1 MQKVLKELF
10 DQFVKKNGREPDNL
24 EMILIRQ
31 KASTEDIRKRKIIS
45 MFDRSPVDADK
56 PILGG
61 QNIQETDAQI
71 LERLNKG
78 NEEGIN
84 RLKNKKDEPDDMATG
99 GRAGYYGGG
108 VAMVGEDLSEIGH
121 GSDSLM
127 ARNMQLAP
135 NGQATTSTGLN
146 YLLGQDNDT
155 VRVPYNEGNMV
166 LPKPKPNADPMVE
179 LLRVYN
185 LYQESMPGVSQD
197 TKKYLQQDFIQ
208 KLNDAGISQ
217 EAFMTNRMQNNFADG
232 GRAAF
237 GGGGTMGASDR
248 GYQGGGRNA
257 QGSVSGTAPG
267 AAPVGGGVDDRGS
280 PTQNL
285 NNYLAINAPP
295 KQKQGIFNSI
305 KNNRFINNPFTR
317 GALRVGAY
325 TYNPELL
332 GTDLRTLTQL
342 KGVYDNTKDII
353 NNPSFEEEDMT
364 LGIVSEQQQKE
375 IDKAATMANAM
386 NDKGVLTD
394 IEKNTIFE
402 SVKPFD
408 DKGSS
413 GFYGLGATEPSPMTK
428 QEFDTYIQEKGYAE
442 GGPAR
447 QNFKMGKRAFLK
459 LIGSGVAGIASLKTG
474 LLDFTKG
481 GGKKVA
487 KEVVKEATGAP
498 PAYFFKLVDKIKKL
512 GDDAPKLAV
521 KDKENVTTYKDYTLT
536 EDITTGE
543 QTIQRMKIDDD
554 LKYDASE
561 YYGKPVGEE
570 VYMSYRPGKGLA
582 DETTKGKTP
591 PDEYTEDTSLIRS
604 DRPAEGEI
612 MDTFD
617 GVPDDL
623 LEEVGETIV
632 KKADGGR
639 IGYAGGKKVV
649 DAIIK
654 KANKKLGKKV
664 VTTADKAEIPK
675 ETLLR
680 DMFTDTNK
688 RLDKK
693 RQMTVDEY
701 EDFVEEVGGADQLE
715 AYNFDGTVGDAERIL
730 KEKKAYEKE
739 MYQQYKMG
747 KLDPEAGDK
756 SPARKRF
763 LEQKLADME
772 ASGDSK
778 LMTREEI
785 EELTFFDLGT
795 EMDKTKL
802 SVNDEIKQGVADVLS
817 DTSPAALEKS
827 IEIDNLMLEYPGM
840 DKNLA
845 DQIASASPI
854 MKADMIAMVKQT
866 FKMDEMGMSGD
877 DIIQTFKD
885 TTRTK
890 QATGG
895 LASILR

>member
-78 NEEGIN
+78 NQNSLSNMKYENAVKAEEA
-84 RLKNKKDEPDDMATG
+84 KAAADEDYIMKVLDPEDFSKG

-108 VAMVGEDLSEIGH
+108 QAMVGEDLSEIGH
-121 GSDSLM
+121 GSDALM

-135 NGQATTSTGLN
+135 NSMATTSTGLN

-217 EAFMTNRMQNNFADG
+217 EAFMTNRMQNNFANG

-237 GGGGTMGASDR
+237 GGGGTSGASDK
-248 GYQGGGRNA
+248 GYQGGGRNKS
-257 QGSVSGTAPG
+257 GSVSGTAPG
-267 AAPVGGGVDDRGS
+267 AAAVGGGSDDRGS

-325 TYNPELL
+325 TYNPALL

-375 IDKAATMANAM
+375 IDTAANAANLM

-394 IEKNTIFE
+394 IEKTQIYND
-402 SVKPFD
+402 VKPFD

-413 GFYGLGATEPSPMTK
+413 GIFGIGATEASPMTK
-428 QEFDTYIQEKGYAE
+428 SEFDTYVKDKGYAD

-481 GGKKVA
+481 GGKRS
-487 KEVVKEATGAP
+487 
-498 PAYFFKLVDKIKKL
+498 
-512 GDDAPKLAV
+512 
-521 KDKENVTTYKDYTLT
+521 N
-536 EDITTGE
+536 
-543 QTIQRMKIDDD
+543 RW
-554 LKYDASE
+554 
-561 YYGKPVGEE
+561 
-570 VYMSYRPGKGLA
+570 
-582 DETTKGKTP
+582 
-591 PDEYTEDTSLIRS
+591 TSSI
-604 DRPAEGEI
+604 
-612 MDTFD
+612 
-617 GVPDDL
+617 
-623 LEEVGETIV
+623 
-632 KKADGGR
+632 
-639 IGYAGGKKVV
+639 
-649 DAIIK
+649 
-654 KANKKLGKKV
+654 
-664 VTTADKAEIPK
+664 
-675 ETLLR
+675 
-680 DMFTDTNK
+680 
-688 RLDKK
+688 
-693 RQMTVDEY
+693 
-701 EDFVEEVGGADQLE
+701 
-715 AYNFDGTVGDAERIL
+715 
-730 KEKKAYEKE
+730 
-739 MYQQYKMG
+739 
-747 KLDPEAGDK
+747 
-756 SPARKRF
+756 F
-763 LEQKLADME
+763 L
-772 ASGDSK
+772 
-778 LMTREEI
+778 
-785 EELTFFDLGT
+785 
-795 EMDKTKL
+795 
-802 SVNDEIKQGVADVLS
+802 
-817 DTSPAALEKS
+817 
-827 IEIDNLMLEYPGM
+827 
-840 DKNLA
+840 
-845 DQIASASPI
+845 
-854 MKADMIAMVKQT
+854 
-866 FKMDEMGMSGD
+866 
-877 DIIQTFKD
+877 
-885 TTRTK
+885 
-890 QATGG
+890 
-895 LASILR
+895 